1 MAAFARLAVIA
12 VGVLSVSLADR
23 AFAAAFEPGYIF
35 KDCDACP
42 ELIVVAAGSFL
53 MGSARRAT
61 EGPPRTVRIERA
73 FAIARF
79 EVTVTQWQACIDDG
93 GCVERSNWHKDGY
106 GRQNPDHPAGGL
118 SWHDARL
125 YVDWLSRISGHR
137 YKMPSEAQWEY
148 AARGGSTED
157 FWWGRT
163 LGVGHAQC
171 RDCGS
176 PIGAGGSAPVGSF
189 RPNPFG
195 LYDVS
200 GNVWEWVEDCWHRS
214 YDPSPG
220 NGSPRLEPG
229 CRMRVLRGGGWDDG
243 AYMMHVTT
251 RLGLEAGNSARSNG
265 LRVMREIEDTE
276 RP

>member
-1 MAAFARLAVIA
+1 MAASARLAAIA
-12 VGVLSVSLADR
+12 IGFFSVVQADLTS
-23 AFAAAFEPGYIF
+23 ASAVKPGDII
-35 KDCDACP
+35 KDCEACP
-42 ELIVVAAGSFL
+42 ELIVVAAGSFV
-53 MGSARRAT
+53 MGSDRRTT
-61 EGPPRTVRIERA
+61 EGPPRAVIVERP
-73 FAIARF
+73 FAIGRF
-79 EVTVTQWQACIDDG
+79 EVTVRQWQACVAAG
-93 GCVERSNWHKDGY
+93 GCVDRSGESAGQH
-106 GRQNPDHPAGGL
+106 PDRPAGGL

-125 YVDWLSRISGHR
+125 YVGWLSRTTGYR
-137 YKMPSEAQWEY
+137 YRMPSEAQWEF
-148 AARGGSTED
+148 AARAGSTGD
-157 FWWGRT
+157 FWWGPQ
-163 LGVGHAQC
+163 LGVGNAQC

-176 PIGAGGSAPVGSF
+176 PFGADGSAPVGSF

-214 YDPSPG
+214 FGHVPG
-220 NGSPRLEPG
+220 DDSAWLVPG

-276 RP
+276 RQ